1 MGWQMIKI
9 TVDAQVYEA
18 LQKAFPK
25 PANTAHRALAKYIS
39 VLEATHQANK
49 LRFDYDCFVAE
60 CAHEHTLISKNE

>member
-39 VLEATHQANK
+39 VLEVMLFNSLHFEATPMQ
-49 LRFDYDCFVAE
+49 R
-60 CAHEHTLISKNE
+60 

>member
-9 TVDAQVYEA
+9 TIDARVYEA

-39 VLEATHQANK
+39 VLENMLLLK
-49 LRFDYDCFVAE
+49 PLNFGLSV
-60 CAHEHTLISKNE
+60 TLY